1 LLLDWY
7 SNCSKKLQIFY
18 RLVDSLQVNPNR
30 SGRGCVELEWLPML
44 ILAIDTS
51 TRAGSI
57 ALLRDSQVLAEIA
70 AREEAPYSTRL
81 FRDLEL
87 LQSRAQFRMDQIDVF
102 AVAAGPGSFTGLR
115 VGLAAV
121 KGWAEV
127 HHKLIAAISG
137 LEAIAAQSIAND
149 ELVSPF
155 LDARRGH
162 VFGSTY
168 RRSPGQPSVLQL
180 VGEEAILSVEEFLT
194 QVKHNSGPGQA
205 VLVSATPE
213 VLPHEL
219 VESILPGARIEQVS
233 ASLAPTIGRLGFD
246 RANRGD
252 LVDPLGL
259 DANYIRRS
267 DAEVA
272 RTGA

>member
-1 LLLDWY
+1 
-7 SNCSKKLQIFY
+7 
-18 RLVDSLQVNPNR
+18 
-30 SGRGCVELEWLPML
+30 ML
-44 ILAIDTS
+44 ILALDTS

-57 ALLRDSQVLAEIA
+57 ALVRDSEVLAEIS
-70 AREEAPYSTRL
+70 AREDTPYSTRL

-87 LQSRAQFRMDQIDVF
+87 LQSRAQFRMNQVDVF

-115 VGLAAV
+115 VGLTAV

-127 HHKLIAAISG
+127 YGKPVAAISG
-137 LEAIAAQSIAND
+137 LEAIAAQASAPHDPPYEMI
-149 ELVSPF
+149 SPF

-168 RRSPGQPSVLQL
+168 RRGPGHLGVLQL
-180 VGEEAILSVEEFLT
+180 AGEEAILSVEEFLN
-194 QVKHNSGPGQA
+194 QVKQNCRAGQVA
-205 VLVSATPE
+205 LVSATPE
-213 VLPHEL
+213 VLPRDL
-219 VESILPGARIEQVS
+219 VESILRGAQIEQVS

-246 RANRGD
+246 RANRGE
-252 LVDPLGL
+252 LVDALGL

>member
-1 LLLDWY
+1 
-7 SNCSKKLQIFY
+7 
-18 RLVDSLQVNPNR
+18 
-30 SGRGCVELEWLPML
+30 ML

-57 ALLRDSQVLAEIA
+57 ALLRDRQVLAEIA
-70 AREEAPYSTRL
+70 AREDTPYSTRL

-87 LQSRAQFRMDQIDVF
+87 LQSRAQFRMAQIDLF
-102 AVAAGPGSFTGLR
+102 AIAAGPGSFTGLR
-115 VGLAAV
+115 VGLTAV

-127 HHKLIAAISG
+127 HRKPIAAISG
-137 LEAIAAQSIAND
+137 LEAIAAQGDAN
-149 ELVSPF
+149 EEFVSPF

-168 RRSPGQPSVLQL
+168 RRSVGQSSVLQL

-194 QVKHNSGPGQA
+194 QVKRNCGARQG
-205 VLVSATPE
+205 VLVSATPD
-213 VLPHEL
+213 VLPPDL
-219 VESILPGARIEQVS
+219 LESILPGARIEQVS

-246 RANRGD
+246 RANRGE
-252 LVDPLGL
+252 LVDALGL

>member
-1 LLLDWY
+1 
-7 SNCSKKLQIFY
+7 
-18 RLVDSLQVNPNR
+18 
-30 SGRGCVELEWLPML
+30 ML

-57 ALLRDSQVLAEIA
+57 ALLRDSQVLGEIA
-70 AREEAPYSTRL
+70 ARDETPYSTRL
-81 FRDLEL
+81 FRDLER
-87 LQSRAQFRMDQIDVF
+87 LQSRAQFRMHQIDLF

-115 VGLAAV
+115 VGLTAV

-127 HHKLIAAISG
+127 HRKPIAAISG
-137 LEAIAAQSIAND
+137 LEAIAAQGNTND

-168 RRSPGQPSVLQL
+168 RRTPSQPSVLQL
-180 VGEEAILSVEEFLT
+180 LGEEAILSVEEFLT
-194 QVKHNSGPGQA
+194 RVKRNCETRKA
-205 VLVSATPE
+205 VLVSGTPE
-213 VLPHEL
+213 ALPRDL

-252 LVDPLGL
+252 LVDALGL

-267 DAEVA
+267 DAETA
-272 RTGA
+272 RAGS

>member
-1 LLLDWY
+1 VQATP
-7 SNCSKKLQIFY
+7 K
-18 RLVDSLQVNPNR
+18 R
-30 SGRGCVELEWLPML
+30 SGRGSVELEWSPML

-70 AREEAPYSTRL
+70 AREETPYSTRL
-81 FRDLEL
+81 FRDLDL

-127 HHKLIAAISG
+127 HHKPIAAISG
-137 LEAIAAQSIAND
+137 LEAIAAQGNANV
-149 ELVSPF
+149 ELISPF

-168 RRSPGQPSVLQL
+168 RRSPGQSTVLHL
-180 VGEEAILSVEEFLT
+180 VGEEAILSIEEFLT
-194 QVKHNSGPGQA
+194 QAKRNCGPGQA

-233 ASLAPTIGRLGFD
+233 ASLAPTIGRLGFG

-272 RTGA
+272 RKGA

>member
-1 LLLDWY
+1 
-7 SNCSKKLQIFY
+7 
-18 RLVDSLQVNPNR
+18 
-30 SGRGCVELEWLPML
+30 ML
-44 ILAIDTS
+44 ILALDTS

-57 ALLRDSQVLAEIA
+57 ALLRDSEVLVEIS
-70 AREEAPYSTRL
+70 AREDTPYSTRL

-87 LQSRAQFRMDQIDVF
+87 LQSRAQFSMNQVDVF

-115 VGLAAV
+115 VGLTAV

-127 HHKLIAAISG
+127 YGKPVAAISG
-137 LEAIAAQSIAND
+137 LEAIAAQASALCD
-149 ELVSPF
+149 ESREMIGPF

-168 RRSPGQPSVLQL
+168 RRRPGHLGALHL

-194 QVKHNSGPGQA
+194 QVKQNWGNRPG
-205 VLVSATPE
+205 VLASATPE
-213 VLPHEL
+213 VLPHDL
-219 VESILPGARIEQVS
+219 VESIVPGAQIEQVS

-252 LVDPLGL
+252 LVDALGL

>member
-1 LLLDWY
+1 MLIYFTILLQNV
-7 SNCSKKLQIFY
+7 SPGASFAAHPQAA
-18 RLVDSLQVNPNR
+18 R
-30 SGRGCVELEWLPML
+30 SWFELEYPLML

-57 ALLRDSQVLAEIA
+57 ALLRDRQVLAEIA
-70 AREEAPYSTRL
+70 AREDTPYSTRL

-87 LQSRAQFRMDQIDVF
+87 LQSRAQFRMVQVDIF

-115 VGLAAV
+115 VGLTAV

-127 HHKLIAAISG
+127 HRKPIAAISG
-137 LEAIAAQSIAND
+137 LEAIAAQGNVND

-168 RRSPGQPSVLQL
+168 RRSLGQPSVLQL
-180 VGEEAILSVEEFLT
+180 VGDEAILSVEEFLT
-194 QVKHNSGPGQA
+194 QVRRNCGARQA
-205 VLVSATPE
+205 VLVSATPD
-213 VLPHEL
+213 VLPPDL

-252 LVDPLGL
+252 LVDSLGL

>member
-1 LLLDWY
+1 
-7 SNCSKKLQIFY
+7 
-18 RLVDSLQVNPNR
+18 
-30 SGRGCVELEWLPML
+30 ML

-57 ALLRDSQVLAEIA
+57 ALLRDRQVLAEIA
-70 AREEAPYSTRL
+70 AREDTPYSTRL

-115 VGLAAV
+115 VGLTAV

-127 HHKLIAAISG
+127 HRRPIAAISG
-137 LEAIAAQSIAND
+137 LEAIAAQGNAND

-168 RRSPGQPSVLQL
+168 RRVPSEPGVLHL

-194 QVKHNSGPGQA
+194 LVKRNCGTKQA
-205 VLVSATPE
+205 ILISSTPDVL
-213 VLPHEL
+213 LLEL

-252 LVDPLGL
+252 LVNPLGL
-259 DANYIRRS
+259 DAHYIRRS

-272 RTGA
+272 RKGA

>member
-1 LLLDWY
+1 
-7 SNCSKKLQIFY
+7 
-18 RLVDSLQVNPNR
+18 
-30 SGRGCVELEWLPML
+30 ML

-57 ALLRDSQVLAEIA
+57 AVLRDSEVLAEIS
-70 AREEAPYSTRL
+70 AREDTPYSTRL

-87 LQSRAQFRMDQIDVF
+87 LQSRAQFRMNQVDVF

-115 VGLAAV
+115 VGLTAV

-127 HHKLIAAISG
+127 HAKPIAAVSG
-137 LEAIAAQSIAND
+137 LEAIAAQATANH
-149 ELVSPF
+149 EVISPF
-155 LDARRGH
+155 LDARKGY

-168 RRSPGQPSVLQL
+168 RRGPGRPGVLEL
-180 VGEEAILSVEEFLT
+180 IGEEAILTIEEFLS
-194 QVKHNSGPGQA
+194 QVKQKCDDLQA

-213 VLPHEL
+213 VLPHNL
-219 VESILPGARIEQVS
+219 VESMLPGAHIEQVS
-233 ASLAPTIGRLGFD
+233 ASLAPTIGLLGFE

-252 LVDPLGL
+252 LVDALGL

>member
-1 LLLDWY
+1 MLLDWY
-7 SNCSKKLQIFY
+7 LNCSKKLQIFY
-18 RLVDSLQVNPNR
+18 RLVDSLQANPNR
-30 SGRGCVELEWLPML
+30 SGRGCDELEWPPML

-70 AREEAPYSTRL
+70 AREETPYSTRL

-127 HHKLIAAISG
+127 HHKPIAAISG
-137 LEAIAAQSIAND
+137 LEAIAAQSLAND

-168 RRSPGQPSVLQL
+168 RRSPGQSSVLHL
-180 VGEEAILSVEEFLT
+180 VGEEAILSIEEFLT
-194 QVKHNSGPGQA
+194 QVKQNSGPGQA

-233 ASLAPTIGRLGFD
+233 ASLAPIIGRLGFD

-252 LVDPLGL
+252 LVDALGL
-259 DANYIRRS
+259 DANYIRPS

-272 RTGA
+272 RKGA

>member
-1 LLLDWY
+1 
-7 SNCSKKLQIFY
+7 
-18 RLVDSLQVNPNR
+18 
-30 SGRGCVELEWLPML
+30 ML
-44 ILAIDTS
+44 ILALDTS

-57 ALLRDSQVLAEIA
+57 ALVRDSEVLAEIS
-70 AREEAPYSTRL
+70 AREDTPYSTRL

-87 LQSRAQFRMDQIDVF
+87 LQSRAQFRMNQVDVF

-115 VGLAAV
+115 VGLTAV

-127 HHKLIAAISG
+127 YGKPIAAISG
-137 LEAIAAQSIAND
+137 LEAIAAQASAPHDPRHDMI
-149 ELVSPF
+149 SPF

-168 RRSPGQPSVLQL
+168 RRGPGHLGVLQL
-180 VGEEAILSVEEFLT
+180 VGEEAILSIEEFLT
-194 QVKHNSGPGQA
+194 QVKQNRRAGQV

-213 VLPHEL
+213 VLPHDL
-219 VESILPGARIEQVS
+219 VESILPGAQIEQVS

-246 RANRGD
+246 RANRGE
-252 LVDPLGL
+252 LVDALRL

>member
-1 LLLDWY
+1 
-7 SNCSKKLQIFY
+7 
-18 RLVDSLQVNPNR
+18 
-30 SGRGCVELEWLPML
+30 ML

-57 ALLRDSQVLAEIA
+57 ALLRDREILAEIA
-70 AREEAPYSTRL
+70 AREETPYSTRL

-115 VGLAAV
+115 VGLTAV

-127 HHKLIAAISG
+127 YRKPIAAVSG
-137 LEAIAAQSIAND
+137 LEAIAAQGSANH
-149 ELVSPF
+149 EVLSPF

-162 VFGSTY
+162 VFGSSY
-168 RRSPGQPSVLQL
+168 RRRSGQPSTLQL
-180 VGEEAILSVEEFLT
+180 VGEEALLTLEEFLSLVKRNCGAT
-194 QVKHNSGPGQA
+194 QA
-205 VLVSATPE
+205 ILVSATPD
-213 VLPHEL
+213 VLPLDL
-219 VESILPGARIEQVS
+219 VESILPEAQIEQVS
-233 ASLAPTIGRLGFD
+233 ASLAPSIGRLGFD

-252 LVDPLGL
+252 LVDALGL

-272 RTGA
+272 RTRG

>member
-1 LLLDWY
+1 
-7 SNCSKKLQIFY
+7 
-18 RLVDSLQVNPNR
+18 
-30 SGRGCVELEWLPML
+30 ML

-57 ALLRDSQVLAEIA
+57 ALLRDRQVLAEIS
-70 AREEAPYSTRL
+70 AREDTPYSTRL

-87 LQSRAQFRMDQIDVF
+87 LQSKAPFRMDQIDIF

-115 VGLAAV
+115 VGLTAV

-127 HHKLIAAISG
+127 HRKPIAAISG
-137 LEAIAAQSIAND
+137 LEAIAAQGNIND
-149 ELVSPF
+149 ERVSPF

-168 RRSPGQPSVLQL
+168 CRSPGQPSILQL
-180 VGEEAILSVEEFLT
+180 VGEEAILSIEEFLT
-194 QVKHNSGPGQA
+194 QVKRYCGTGKA
-205 VLVSATPE
+205 VLLSATPE
-213 VLPHEL
+213 VLPPGMA
-219 VESILPGARIEQVS
+219 ESILGGARIEQVS
-233 ASLAPTIGRLGFD
+233 ASLAPIIGRLGFD
-246 RANRGD
+246 RANRGG

-267 DAEVA
+267 DAETA
-272 RTGA
+272 RAGS

>member
-1 LLLDWY
+1 
-7 SNCSKKLQIFY
+7 
-18 RLVDSLQVNPNR
+18 
-30 SGRGCVELEWLPML
+30 ML

-57 ALLRDSQVLAEIA
+57 ALLRDSQVLAEIS
-70 AREEAPYSTRL
+70 AREDTPYSTRL

-87 LQSRAQFRMDQIDVF
+87 LQSRAQFCMNQVDVF
-102 AVAAGPGSFTGLR
+102 AVVAGPGSFTGLR
-115 VGLAAV
+115 VGLTAV

-127 HHKLIAAISG
+127 HGKPIAAVSG
-137 LEAIAAQSIAND
+137 LEAIAAQGSAPHEMI
-149 ELVSPF
+149 SPF
-155 LDARRGH
+155 LDARRGQ

-168 RRSPGQPSVLQL
+168 RRGQGQPGILQL
-180 VGEEAILSVEEFLT
+180 VGEEAILTVEEFLT
-194 QVKHNSGPGQA
+194 QVQQNCGTRPA

-213 VLPHEL
+213 VLPRDL
-219 VESILPGARIEQVS
+219 VESMLPGAQIEHVS

-252 LVDPLGL
+252 LVDALGL
-259 DANYIRRS
+259 EANYIRRS

-272 RTGA
+272 RKGA